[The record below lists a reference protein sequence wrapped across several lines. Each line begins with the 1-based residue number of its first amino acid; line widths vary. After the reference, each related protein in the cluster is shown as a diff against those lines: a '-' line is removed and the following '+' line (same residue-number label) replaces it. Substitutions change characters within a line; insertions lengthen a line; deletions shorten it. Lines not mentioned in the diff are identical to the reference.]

1 MSKMNTKK
9 KSNLGNVSVSDFN
22 LSKWIDTPF
31 AYTHAF
37 VGRSVQRGANNIS
50 SGLSLLQ
57 QQVLILVA
65 SNFKR
70 NMEEYYRSIR
80 NTPGKGRELYLPLF
94 TEESVKDDICGF
106 YNIPLSEINM
116 TSKNVSIQKDI
127 VDQLKNLSLYVPS
140 DEPDA
145 YFDVV
150 IFSAFHIN
158 PRKRTLDVKLNH
170 EVVKYLLNMN
180 EGYIHHIKAIAE
192 TSKKKYTPM
201 FYFYMLH
208 LLKGEDKCTVIRP
221 LDELR
226 RYLGLVTY
234 KDGTMEIEKRM
245 YPAFSDFRLKVIEPC
260 QQDLASLA
268 RQFKA
273 DILFKVEAVYDKPG
287 KTRGNP
293 ENLKYTIER
302 NLYGKLAN
310 DVRKGKKDVTKA
322 VQTLQGCIVESIE
335 VKHKSAVKK
344 PKVEI
349 GVGQDKWN
357 EFTSLVIE
365 PSEKS
370 LISRVRFVG
379 MMDKR
384 FCVECSDEDF
394 GLLLSKNG
402 VGKIARE
409 YFGCQNS
416 LVPVF
421 FRV

>member
-1 MSKMNTKK
+1 MNTRR
-9 KSNLGNVSVSDFN
+9 KSSLGNVSVSDFN

-37 VGRSVQRGANNIS
+37 VGRSVQRGANSIS

-70 NMEEYYRSIR
+70 SLEEYYRAIR
-80 NTPGKGRELYLPLF
+80 NSPGKGKELYLPLF

-106 YNIPLSEINM
+106 YNIPLAAINM

-208 LLKGEDKCTVIRP
+208 LLKERDKCIETRP

-260 QQDLASLA
+260 QRDLAALA
-268 RQFKA
+268 KQFKA
-273 DILFKVEAVYDKPG
+273 DIVFKVEAAYDKPG

-322 VQTLQGCIVESIE
+322 VQTLQGSIIE
-335 VKHKSAVKK
+335 PIETKHKAASKK
-344 PKVEI
+344 PQVKI

-357 EFTSLVIE
+357 EFTALVVGA
-365 PSEKS
+365 SEKS
-370 LISRVRFVG
+370 LISRIRFVG
-379 MMDKR
+379 MKNDR
-384 FCVECSDEDF
+384 FCVECTDEDF
-394 GLLLSKNG
+394 NLLLGAKE
-402 VGKIARE
+402 VQRIARE
-409 YFGCQNS
+409 FFGCPKS
-416 LVPVF
+416 MAPVF
-421 FRV
+421 YRI

>member
-1 MSKMNTKK
+1 MNTRK
-9 KSNLGNVSVSDFN
+9 KSSLGNVSVSDFN

-37 VGRSVQRGANNIS
+37 VGRSVQRGANSIS

-70 NMEEYYRSIR
+70 NLEEYYRAIR
-80 NTPGKGRELYLPLF
+80 NAPGKGKELYLPLF

-106 YNIPLSEINM
+106 YNIPLAAINM

-208 LLKGEDKCTVIRP
+208 LLKERDKCVVTRP

-260 QQDLASLA
+260 QRDLSALA
-268 RQFKA
+268 KQFKA
-273 DILFKVEAVYDKPG
+273 DIVFKVEAAYDKPG

-322 VQTLQGCIVESIE
+322 VQTLQGSIIEPIE
-335 VKHKSAVKK
+335 VKHKVAFKK
-344 PKVEI
+344 TRVEV
-349 GVGQDKWN
+349 GVGQDKWT
-357 EFTSLVIE
+357 EFTALVIGA
-365 PSEKS
+365 SEKS
-370 LISRVRFVG
+370 LISRIRFVG
-379 MMDKR
+379 MKNDR
-384 FCVECSDEDF
+384 FGIECSDEDF
-394 GLLLSKNG
+394 NLLLSAKE
-402 VGKIARE
+402 VQRIARE
-409 YFGCQNS
+409 FFGCLKS
-416 LVPVF
+416 MAPVF
-421 FRV
+421 YRI